1 MSVGLAAILLVLV
14 LLVAFAAATFFR
26 HALTALAVLV
36 AIPVGLVLRAFMGTS
51 HAVLEI
57 GLIVVFAAVIH
68 TISDTLRLLRTA
80 KRNERR
86 RRLALAARR
95 ASARD
100 SRRSRIAA

>member
-14 LLVAFAAATFFR
+14 LLVALAAASFLR
-26 HALTALAVLV
+26 HKLTALAVLV
-36 AIPVGLVLRAFMGTS
+36 AIPVGLVLRAVMGTS
-51 HAVLEI
+51 HAVLAI
-57 GLIVVFAAVIH
+57 GLLVVSAAVIH
-68 TISDTLRLLRTA
+68 TIGDTLRLLRTA

-100 SRRSRIAA
+100 SDRSRIAA

>member
-14 LLVAFAAATFFR
+14 ALVALAAASFLR
-26 HALTALAVLV
+26 HKLTALAVLV
-36 AIPVGLVLRAFMGTS
+36 AIPVGLVLRAFMGTG
-51 HAVLEI
+51 HAVLAI
-57 GLIVVFAAVIH
+57 GLLVVFAAVIQ
-68 TISDTLRLLRTA
+68 TITDTLGLLRNA
-80 KRNERR
+80 RRDERR